1 MRIKPDEYEVCSVK
15 SLSEIISSAI
25 NLKKNCEM
33 LLEYEDAIRG
43 SINQAQQ
50 DFDTS
55 NYEKVYET
63 INSFKSKVIDFENEL
78 NELVD
83 SVKEYANDKEFRWS

>member
-1 MRIKPDEYEVCSVK
+1 MRIKPDEYEVCNVK
-15 SLSEIISSAI
+15 SLSEIVSAAI

-33 LLEYEDAIRG
+33 LLEYEEDIRG

-50 DFDTS
+50 YFDTS

-63 INSFKSKVIDFENEL
+63 INSFKSKVLGFENEL

-83 SVKEYANDKEFRWS
+83 SVKEYVDDKVSRWS